1 MLKRGQYVE
10 NEVTGTYTVVIAPSK
25 ERLLSEV
32 NSLIDAGW
40 TPQGGLSIEYPA
52 NAALPMYG
60 QALVRGIAS
69 GAG

>member
-1 MLKRGQYVE
+1 MATE
-10 NEVTGTYTVVIAPSK
+10 ITGTYTVVIAPSK
-25 ERLLSEV
+25 EKLLSEV
-32 NSLIDAGW
+32 NSLIEAGW

-60 QALVRGIAS
+60 QALVNGITS

>member
-1 MLKRGQYVE
+1 ME
-10 NEVTGTYTVVIAPSK
+10 SEATGTYTVVIAPSK

-60 QALVRGIAS
+60 QALVRGITS

>member
-1 MLKRGQYVE
+1 ME
-10 NEVTGTYTVVIAPSK
+10 PEATGTYTVVIAPSK
-25 ERLLSEV
+25 EKLLSEV
-32 NSLIDAGW
+32 NSLMDAGW

-60 QALVRGIAS
+60 QALVRGITT

>member
-1 MLKRGQYVE
+1 ME
-10 NEVTGTYTVVIAPSK
+10 SEATATYTVVIAPSK

-40 TPQGGLSIEYPA
+40 TSQGGLSIEYPA

-60 QALVRGIAS
+60 QALVRGITS

>member
-1 MLKRGQYVE
+1 MLKGSQYVDT
-10 NEVTGTYTVVIAPSK
+10 EVTGTYTVVIAPSK
-25 ERLLSEV
+25 EKLLSEV

-60 QALVRGIAS
+60 QALVRGITS

>member
-1 MLKRGQYVE
+1 VAAEANDK
-10 NEVTGTYTVVIAPSK
+10 YTVVIAPSK
-25 ERLLSEV
+25 EKLLGEV
-32 NSLIDAGW
+32 NSLIEAGW

-60 QALVRGIAS
+60 QALVKGLSS